1 MYVLCKQEEDR
12 ERDKSPPFGIF
23 SLFVPDKSVPNTL
36 VSANQNC
43 ACGCAKC
50 YYYSS
55 KHLIEHLSL
64 LQTQHCTIMLEPN
77 QARLDQNKTGLG
89 WFSSCFVRGVLTS
102 LVPEITLN
110 KISAHL
116 PCSAVHLCENQYL
129 MAQLFLAQQCKK
141 NHTASPSYV
150 EYQHTSCLLPYF
162 SGLNKQSSGSEQKI
176 SQLSRLSNF
185 PNFTTQTISTVL
197 YVPVLTSVYHA
208 PSPHA
213 PFKKEDP
220 DQVQLLEL

>member
-77 QARLDQNKTGLG
+77 
-89 WFSSCFVRGVLTS
+89 
-102 LVPEITLN
+102 
-110 KISAHL
+110 
-116 PCSAVHLCENQYL
+116 
-129 MAQLFLAQQCKK
+129 
-141 NHTASPSYV
+141 
-150 EYQHTSCLLPYF
+150 
-162 SGLNKQSSGSEQKI
+162 
-176 SQLSRLSNF
+176 
-185 PNFTTQTISTVL
+185 
-197 YVPVLTSVYHA
+197 
-208 PSPHA
+208 
-213 PFKKEDP
+213 
-220 DQVQLLEL
+220 